1 MDAQRANDHS
11 MTWIKI
17 CGTTNLEDAHV
28 AVEAGAD
35 AIGFVFGPSKRQVTP
50 EKAARIAAQL
60 PAGIER
66 VGVFVNESPTQV
78 RTTVEQVGLTVVQ
91 LQGDEDLNY
100 VRELFPVPE
109 AAERST
115 RPSIFK
121 TLSFGPELE
130 HLLHDFGPQSGVDA
144 ILFDSGNVQERGGTG
159 RTFPWKPVASM
170 ISARQMRIIV
180 AGGLNASNV
189 AEAISILHP
198 WGVDV
203 VSGTES
209 VPGKKDPEKIR
220 AFIAAVRQ
228 ADGKG

>member
-1 MDAQRANDHS
+1 
-11 MTWIKI
+11 
-17 CGTTNLEDAHV
+17 
-28 AVEAGAD
+28 
-35 AIGFVFGPSKRQVTP
+35 
-50 EKAARIAAQL
+50 
-60 PAGIER
+60 
-66 VGVFVNESPTQV
+66 
-78 RTTVEQVGLTVVQ
+78 
-91 LQGDEDLNY
+91 
-100 VRELFPVPE
+100 
-109 AAERST
+109 
-115 RPSIFK
+115 
-121 TLSFGPELE
+121 
-130 HLLHDFGPQSGVDA
+130 LHDFGPQSGVDA

-159 RTFPWKPVASM
+159 RRFPWKPVASM